1 MHQNL
6 YFQSFQGA
14 AGVGRTSLVTDEQE
28 QRESSINYYDSQILP
43 SKIVND
49 PTKVPTNLPL
59 LLLMPL
65 QLLHRR
71 NSETLTKEEDKY
83 LVNLWVEYYN
93 RLESKD
99 SRKYWDIIT
108 QELDQKF
115 GNQSVEK
122 DNNIPGGAI

>member
-1 MHQNL
+1 MDRGFACFMHQNV

-49 PTKVPTNLPL
+49 PTKVPTDLPL
-59 LLLMPL
+59 LLPMPL

-71 NSETLTKEEDKY
+71 KSETLTKEEKC
-83 LVNLWVEYYN
+83 LVYLWVEYYN
-93 RLESKD
+93 RLQSKH
-99 SRKYWDIIT
+99 SRKY
-108 QELDQKF
+108 
-115 GNQSVEK
+115 
-122 DNNIPGGAI
+122 